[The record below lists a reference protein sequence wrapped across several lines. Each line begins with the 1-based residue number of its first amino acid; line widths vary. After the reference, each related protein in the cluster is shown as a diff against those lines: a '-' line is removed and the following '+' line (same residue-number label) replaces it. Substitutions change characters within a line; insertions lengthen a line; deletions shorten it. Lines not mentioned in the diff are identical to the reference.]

1 MKTGVGSW
9 AGDSVIVRRVQNQLK
24 DLGMAVLA
32 AEAGYAVIV
41 AAPEQ
46 LNADAQEVLD
56 RYKTMF
62 TVIAGKDS
70 MKQAMEK
77 AKELQTKDNARKVV
91 IVVYPEA
98 ENADVFYTYGAEYE
112 RRSMDGAKDRS
123 DSKAGIRDG
132 AGNIF
137 PLFFAIFSLLL
148 YLQRRTRNG
157 GQSGV

>member
-70 MKQAMEK
+70 MKQAK

-98 ENADVFYTYGAEYE
+98 ENADVLYTNVAE
-112 RRSMDGAKDRS
+112 
-123 DSKAGIRDG
+123 
-132 AGNIF
+132 
-137 PLFFAIFSLLL
+137 
-148 YLQRRTRNG
+148 
-157 GQSGV
+157 

>member
-1 MKTGVGSW
+1 MKNLEIPKAVLDLLDYDMMPEGMHEQMEKEYVEMKTGVGSW

-32 AEAGYAVIV
+32 VLAAAAGYAVIV

-98 ENADVFYTYGAEYE
+98 ENADVLYTNVAE
-112 RRSMDGAKDRS
+112 
-123 DSKAGIRDG
+123 
-132 AGNIF
+132 
-137 PLFFAIFSLLL
+137 
-148 YLQRRTRNG
+148 
-157 GQSGV
+157 